1 MIKRMNREKQ
11 TNLIYIVALYA
22 AIFGQIG
29 ILIAHPLKIEFLI
42 TLCTYLIGFT
52 SIVAYFFWMLE
63 KEEVVDQLLFLGLM
77 ISCLL
82 SIIAS
87 GYITY
92 TSIVKILTF
101 LQLPIYCTIVGKI
114 KNNKKIKGLIYILH
128 IIYTFFF
135 LYLYNSDNAYKIQSG
150 DKYIIIDALTLGYNN
165 PNELAL
171 YLFLVFS
178 VLLSGCFY
186 YKRPII
192 KMFFLLCSIII
203 FYLII
208 QTMSRA
214 ALFLASILVAMT
226 IFTKCLKLPKRL
238 LKVLFIIPLLFAII
252 LMAFS
257 DKINLIQ
264 FFGETF
270 DSGRDTIYKNFF
282 GKLSFL
288 GFIFGDFQKYQFVN
302 MHNAYISIMAT
313 IGFLG
318 AFIFVVLLYRQYER
332 MFERKITKKHV
343 LTMAFSLLLII
354 VYISIEAALFVAGS
368 LYSVSMFLSVY
379 LMKDEE

>member
-226 IFTKCLKLPKRL
+226 IFTKCLKLPK
-238 LKVLFIIPLLFAII
+238 
-252 LMAFS
+252 
-257 DKINLIQ
+257 
-264 FFGETF
+264 TF